1 MKKLGG
7 LETFRQPMVI
17 FVFYLSL
24 LAMKRLE
31 IDKKEKSNRIDYFKN
46 KQEQQK
52 EWIEKSM

>member
-1 MKKLGG
+1 
-7 LETFRQPMVI
+7 MVI
-17 FVFYLSL
+17 FVFHLSL

>member
-1 MKKLGG
+1 
-7 LETFRQPMVI
+7 
-17 FVFYLSL
+17 
-24 LAMKRLE
+24 MKRLE